1 MADVDL
7 DENSTP
13 QLPRLC
19 SQSKCNKTL
28 DAGYQFRSCEQ
39 CRERDKAAKRR
50 KRQREK
56 EEKEARK
63 RPRMTS
69 ESMTANGNCPEVIV
83 IDSDTERS
91 DNESNREVT
100 IDNLVIKNY

>member
-1 MADVDL
+1 MADVDS

-13 QLPRLC
+13 QPRRLC
-19 SQSKCNKTL
+19 SQSKCKKTL

-39 CRERDKAAKRR
+39 CRERDKVAKQR

-63 RPRMTS
+63 RPRT
-69 ESMTANGNCPEVIV
+69 TLAANGNCPEVVV

-91 DNESNREVT
+91 DNESETGREV
-100 IDNLVIKNY
+100 IINSLFI